1 MKKINILDVAKSAG
15 VSTTTVSRV
24 INKVGTVKEYNR
36 RKVEEAVVKLGFRPN
51 VSAQRLAGGANN
63 TVGLVI
69 PRFEDMFRSFYISEV
84 LKGVGSGTERF
95 GLDLLLHITDGHSFI
110 NVTSVAGVL
119 FADIDQNEEQ
129 VNNILQEKIPCVVM
143 NHYLQELPLSCV
155 AIDNKTAAKN
165 VVKYLLGLGH
175 QNIATITGHLRTQ
188 VGIDRLGGYL
198 EALKEAGLK
207 QLDGYVQYGD
217 YYRKSATLPAKQ
229 LLSLKERPTAIFAAS
244 DDMALEMMAVALEKG
259 LKIPED
265 FSVVGFDDNPQATYG
280 PVALTTIRQP
290 LFQMAESAVKY
301 LNAIVAGKKRAP
313 IQEVLTPKLIVRDS
327 CSAPKA

>member
-1 MKKINILDVAKSAG
+1 MKKINILDVARTAG

-36 RKVEEAVVKLGFRPN
+36 RKVEEAIAKLGFRPN
-51 VSAQRLAGGANN
+51 VSAQRLAGGKNN
-63 TVGLVI
+63 TIGLVI
-69 PRFEDMFRSFYISEV
+69 PRFEDMFRSFYIAEI
-84 LKGVGSGTERF
+84 LKGVGAATERF
-95 GLDLLLHITDGHSFI
+95 NLDLLLHITDGHSFI
-110 NVTSVAGVL
+110 NISSLGGVL

-129 VNNILQEKIPCVVM
+129 VNYILQEKIPAVVM

-165 VVKYLLGLGH
+165 TVKYLLSLGH

-188 VGIDRLGGYL
+188 VGLDRLGGYL

-217 YYRKSATLPAKQ
+217 YYRKSATAPAKQ

-244 DDMALEMMAVALEKG
+244 DEMALEVLDVAREMNIKVPQDL
-259 LKIPED
+259 
-265 FSVVGFDDNPQATYG
+265 SVVGFDDSPLAAHAVV
-280 PVALTTIRQP
+280 PLTTVRQP
-290 LFQMAESAVKY
+290 LSDIGTKSVEILRQMLTSDKNVPTKLMLPTQLIE
-301 LNAIVAGKKRAP
+301 RA
-313 IQEVLTPKLIVRDS
+313 S
-327 CSAPKA
+327 CRKIG

>member
-24 INKVGTVKEYNR
+24 INKVPTVKEYNR
-36 RKVEEAVVKLGFRPN
+36 RKVEEAVAKLGFHPN

-63 TVGLVI
+63 TIGLVL
-69 PRFEDMFRSFYISEV
+69 PRFEDMFHSFYVSEV
-84 LKGVGSGTERF
+84 LKGIGSGTERF
-95 GLDLLLHITDGHSFI
+95 NLDLLLHITDGRSFI
-110 NVTSVAGVL
+110 NISSVAGVL

-129 VNNILQEKIPCVVM
+129 VNYILQEKIPCVIM
-143 NHYLQELPLSCV
+143 NHYLQELPLNCV
-155 AIDNKTAAKN
+155 AIDNKTAVKN

-188 VGIDRLGGYL
+188 VGIERLGGYL

-244 DDMALEMMAVALEKG
+244 DEMALEVIEVARG
-259 LKIPED
+259 LNIKVPQD
-265 FSVVGFDDNPQATYG
+265 LSVVGFDDSPLASNA
-280 PVALTTIRQP
+280 PVPLTTVRQP
-290 LFQMAESAVKY
+290 LSEIGAKSVEILHQQLTSGKTVPTKLLLPTQLVERESCRK
-301 LNAIVAGKKRAP
+301 IG
-313 IQEVLTPKLIVRDS
+313 
-327 CSAPKA
+327 